1 MKLIEILQSN
11 DNKKKRIELI
21 ITIVSFIIL
30 YLIFFSKFNISLL
43 FQDTVLTGGD
53 CASWF
58 QTLKN
63 LKENLLPNFRLF
75 GWNQANFF
83 GFNEL
88 QYYFPLPFL
97 FAAILGFFMPLTVA
111 LKLTTFAGLVTLPV
125 AFFYSTNKIT
135 KNLWTSL
142 SASFLS
148 LIFIFNEFYTMFGG
162 NFLSTFAGEF
172 CYSFSLT
179 IAVFF
184 IGVCYETFEKGK
196 NPVLAGILLGLTA
209 VSHIFV
215 FMPAFFIPFYFLL
228 ADKLFL
234 KERLIKENN
243 KKENSKKEKKEKKEN
258 LIEEKIDFCREKI
271 PERILIIYVI
281 AFLLISFWLVPM
293 IFTKEY
299 SQSISMIWTF
309 DNFRDF
315 ITKTFIGFILLGFIL
330 AILLIFNFKRLR
342 LISSLILYLYAVSLF
357 FYIISLFLEIP
368 DIRFIPFALVVS
380 VFSIS
385 IFLNYVT
392 EFLEIK
398 KINNLIVNIITFIL
412 VMIIGIAF
420 VIFHPKNVKNWY
432 DWNYSGYEAK
442 KEYVNLKGI
451 IREFGGNIN
460 SGRILWEKQNQHDN
474 ADFGSERAFENLF
487 LFTGR
492 PSTEGVH
499 YHSSFMARPITYLQ
513 SEYSLDPV
521 DPEAYRIYSK
531 VNPEVWGLRFFQA
544 NAKDIIVYSDKIK
557 ELFSNHPDFQKT
569 GEFGKFWLF
578 TYKYFPKS
586 YVMIY
591 DFDKIRVIKDNKYGF
606 KTDFYRYFRDYEL
619 FDTPFIFEK
628 YGKEFIKNDNY
639 YKTYDEYKS
648 KNFNYNFNFNNWLI
662 GYKYFNSI
670 YNEDVTQFKIKFK
683 TKEIGKPH
691 IIKIAYS
698 PNFKSKNGEKI
709 YPVSP
714 GFMMIIPEK
723 ESVEIYYGTNI
734 YEIIGF
740 ILTLFSILVIIFSNK
755 FLKIKIPFREQLSYA
770 VIIIFFVIAGILV
783 ILSLGHKRAYI
794 DDIKVCQKLYN
805 ENRLMELYN
814 LSTKYATLD
823 NLDKYDNSIIYD
835 YHIMKAQTLAKLGRK
850 KEAKEIA
857 DYIFNRYNHSRLN
870 DSFKW
875 VYNLIEN

>member
-1 MKLIEILQSN
+1 MNIINLYEQ
-11 DNKKKRIELI
+11 KKKKIDLVVI
-21 ITIVSFIIL
+21 IISFLVL
-30 YLIFFSKFNISLL
+30 YITFFYKFNLGLL
-43 FQDTVLTGGD
+43 FSDTILTGGD
-53 CASWF
+53 SASWF
-58 QTLKN
+58 QTVKN
-63 LKENLLPNFRLF
+63 LKENLLPHFRLF

-97 FAAILGFFMPLTVA
+97 IAAILGFFMPLTVA
-111 LKLTTFAGLVTLPV
+111 LKITTFIGLVTLPL
-125 AFFYSTNKIT
+125 AFFYSTKKIT
-135 KNLWTSL
+135 KNNLTAI

-172 CYSFSLT
+172 CYSISLT

-196 NPVLAGILLGLTA
+196 NPVFAGILLGLTA
-209 VSHIFV
+209 LSHIFV

-228 ADKLFL
+228 ADRLFL
-234 KERLIKENN
+234 KEKLDNNLKSKNN
-243 KKENSKKEKKEKKEN
+243 KKKKDELEQKLE
-258 LIEEKIDFCREKI
+258 FCREKI

-293 IFTKEY
+293 IFTKKY

-309 DNFRDF
+309 DSFKDF
-315 ITKTFIGFILLGFIL
+315 ISKTFMGFILLGFVL
-330 AILLIFNFKRLR
+330 ALLLMWNFKKLR
-342 LISSLILYLYAVSLF
+342 LLSLLFIYLYAVSLF

-380 VFSIS
+380 VFSTAVFS
-385 IFLNYVT
+385 NYFADFLD
-392 EFLEIK
+392 IK
-398 KINNLIVNIITFIL
+398 KFSTLINLILTFVI
-412 VMIIGIAF
+412 MIIGILF
-420 VIFHPKNVKNWY
+420 VIFHPKNVTSWY
-432 DWNYSGYEAK
+432 KWNYSGYEAK

-451 IREFGGNIN
+451 IREFGGDIN
-460 SGRILWEKQNQHDN
+460 TGRILWEKQDQNDN

-492 PSTEGVH
+492 PATEGVH
-499 YHSSFMARPITYLQ
+499 YHSSFMARTTTYMQ
-513 SEYSLDPV
+513 SEYSLRPV

-531 VNPEVWGLRFFQA
+531 VNPEVWGLRFFQV
-544 NAKDIIVYSDKIK
+544 NAKDIITFSQEIK
-557 ELFSNHPDFQKT
+557 DAFSNHPDFEKS
-569 GEFGKFWLF
+569 GEFGKFSIF

-591 DFDKIRVIKDNKYGF
+591 DLDKIKIIKDNKYGF

-628 YGKEFIKNDNY
+628 YGKNFITSENY
-639 YKTYDEYKS
+639 YKNYDEYKD
-648 KNFNYNFNFNNWLI
+648 KNFKEYFDFNKWLLN
-662 GYKYFNSI
+662 YKYFNSI
-670 YNEDVTQFKIKFK
+670 YDEDVTQFKIKFK

-691 IIKIAYS
+691 IIKITYS

-709 YPVSP
+709 YPISP

-723 ESVEIYYGTNI
+723 ENVEIYYGTNI

-740 ILTLFSILVIIFSNK
+740 ILTLLLIPLIIFANK
-755 FLKIKIPFREQLSYA
+755 LLKIEIPFKIRE
-770 VIIIFFVIAGILV
+770 IIINTVLVLFFIIVAVLILF
-783 ILSLGHKRAYI
+783 SLTGKRAYI
-794 DDIKVCQKLYN
+794 NDIKVCQNLYN
-805 ENRLMELYN
+805 QNKFMELYN
-814 LSTKYATLD
+814 KVSKYATID

-835 YHIMKAQTLAKLGRK
+835 YYIMKSQALAKLNRK
-850 KEAKEIA
+850 KEAKETI
-857 DYIFNRYNHSRLN
+857 DYIFRRYNHSRLN
-870 DSFKW
+870 DNFQW
-875 VYNLIEN
+875 VHNVIR